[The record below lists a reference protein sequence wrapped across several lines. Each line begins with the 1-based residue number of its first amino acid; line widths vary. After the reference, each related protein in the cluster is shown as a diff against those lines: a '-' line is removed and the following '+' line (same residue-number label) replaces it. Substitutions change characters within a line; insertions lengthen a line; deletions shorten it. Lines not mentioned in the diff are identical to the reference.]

1 MKLCTYYTCGFP
13 DMESSF
19 KIIRAISEF
28 SDYIE
33 IGIPF
38 SDPIADG
45 PTIQLASQKSLE
57 NGFRLKKAFP
67 IINEL
72 SKEFPTKKYLIMTY
86 YNIIFQRKEDFIK
99 KSKESGV
106 WGIVVPD
113 LPPGEDT
120 EFEEKLQEKD
130 IKTIFF
136 VSPTTPKNR
145 MKYISRRTTGFIYYI
160 TVKGVTGERNK
171 LPEDLVKK
179 IQEAKK
185 ITKKEVFA
193 GFGISNAEQVKEL
206 KGVADGVIIG
216 SAIIKKVI
224 ESGSKDPT
232 DDIKRFLGEIKENL
246 V

>member
-19 KIIRAISEF
+19 KIIKVISEF

-45 PTIQLASQKSLE
+45 PTIQLAAQKSLE

-67 IINEL
+67 IIKEL

-86 YNIIFQRKEDFIK
+86 YNIIFQRKEEFLEK
-99 KSKESGV
+99 AKESGI

-113 LPPGEDT
+113 LPPGEDI
-120 EFEEKLQEKD
+120 EFEEKLKEKG
-130 IKTIFF
+130 IKTVFF
-136 VSPTTPKNR
+136 ISPTTPKNR
-145 MKYISRRTTGFIYYI
+145 MKYISGRTTGFIYYI
-160 TVKGVTGERNK
+160 TVKGVTGERNE
-171 LPEDLVKK
+171 LPEDLIKK
-179 IQEAKK
+179 IQETKK
-185 ITKKEVFA
+185 ITKKEIFA
-193 GFGISNAEQVKEL
+193 GFGISSVEQVKEL

-216 SAIIKKVI
+216 SAIIKRVL
-224 ESGSKDPT
+224 EPSGNDPT
-232 DDIKRFLGEIKENL
+232 DEIKRFLSKIKESL
-246 V
+246 A